1 MMEPRELAL
10 VAHFLGLIFWIGGSV
25 AALSVAGY
33 AAREDNQGALVAA
46 RKAMLYWATP
56 GMLLAWI
63 GGLTVLIPDFAEIYA
78 RAGWMHAKLTL
89 LLALSAFTGIASGRL
104 RKAAAGTKPA
114 SPKLLDGV
122 AIGLAVGA
130 LLVLILA
137 KIKPF

>member
-1 MMEPRELAL
+1 MDPRELAL

-25 AALSVAGY
+25 VALSVAGY
-33 AAREDNQGALVAA
+33 AAREGNEGGLVAA

-56 GMLLAWI
+56 GLALAWI
-63 GGLTVLIPDFAEIYA
+63 GGLTVLIPDFSDLYA

-89 LLALSAFTGIASGRL
+89 LLALSAATGIASGRL
-104 RKAAAGTKPA
+104 RKAAAGTKAA

-130 LLVLILA
+130 LVVLILA